1 MPLMIDV
8 LTEDHGIIEQ
18 VDPTQNKKFCRLDD
32 QIYMIG
38 NPPGEHI
45 YAFVGEDPDP
55 QQPYAGE
62 FKKKPVTGF
71 VRREDFDAL
80 NIETVP
86 IPSTFAGLEAEM
98 VPTRLMG
105 QLFRIVEVVENEDY
119 VEVTARHV
127 WYDNLKNYTLWEVD
141 KEHKDTDYTAAAV
154 CRNVLTNAISKV
166 GSHVA
171 SDCTDTK
178 KGAEFDYKNKNLVE
192 CFLDP
197 EKGICAKFG
206 LSLIRYNWD
215 FYCLKEVGYDRGF
228 VVENGKNLLGV
239 ERTESIENL
248 VTRVAPIGKDD
259 KGDIVWLDYN
269 GKKYVD
275 SQYIGDYSY
284 PHVEIYDTGLKIGD
298 GGVTQQNIQEK
309 LLEAGRKRFTDDK
322 VDLPEVEMTIEF
334 ISLGDT
340 EEYRQ
345 YRGLD
350 KVYLYDILTIHDT
363 VRGYSYTAQVVGV
376 EHDIL
381 TGMLNSVTI
390 GKLDNWDGTRKIATW
405 QVPQVDGGNIR
416 FRSIQQ
422 GAFVEGAIQA
432 QDIGEAVISY
442 VHIAEAT
449 IDSLTADSIEA
460 VTAQIHEIIA
470 GSITAD
476 DITAGSI
483 TTETLAAGAITAEKI
498 AAEAITTDKLEAG
511 AVTAG
516 KIAAG
521 AITTEKLDA
530 YAVTAAK
537 IAADAVTAD
546 KISAGAI
553 SASKIDTTDL
563 SAINATLGTANIA
576 DARIAI
582 ADINYAQVKDL
593 NAQSAYFGQAVIQE
607 GLANKLFIPRLSV
620 VYAQIV
626 SATISDLVIQATNDN
641 FYKLDV
647 DLSGNVTATQI
658 TPSSQEIEQGHTAD
672 GRTIYLGTD
681 IVAEDL
687 NTTNI
692 YASHALMDEITANI
706 INVDQLFAREA
717 TIGKINAMDL
727 SSNTYIQA
735 TIGNWQSGSTITQ
748 TISSI
753 SSRISSLGYGTI
765 YYSATEPSHEHLV
778 QGDIWVQP
786 LDDHIWGDYDQNEW
800 EEILN
805 GGTWGSVL
813 GAYKVYTWTGQ
824 YFKVLFDSTVNTE
837 MWTAIEQN
845 SAAITLKAS
854 QEQVNLLS
862 GQVTDFEATLDIQ
875 SQEISSAV
883 SAVNTKASS
892 YVMWADPR
900 TAYTVTLGDIWIK
913 CQEDFGRW
921 LETKESTWGHL
932 KDTYDWK
939 DALGGETK
947 VWDGHDWVT
956 TSDRA
961 SEIYQK
967 TLIDQTSTQVA
978 IIAETTAEL
987 SGDLYAMSAQLTV
1000 ANDRISAEVSRA
1012 TTAEGG
1018 KLDKT
1023 SQYQTADSIVS
1034 AAESWVGEKLQDQ
1047 SWVSQTATGITA
1059 YVASYVG
1066 NNAYTIKSGIEIKA
1080 AGIEISGA
1088 KYIKI
1093 KSGGSFSV
1101 DSGNFSIDTSGN
1113 VTLTGTIT
1121 ATSITANT
1129 GGNIAGWTIS
1139 ANRLSSGTG
1148 TKYVGIDS
1156 SANIDY
1162 AFWAGNSDPASAKF
1176 WVKKDGTAKFAGTI
1190 SAAAG
1195 SSMGGWTLGSD
1206 KLYSGSGNSYVAIA
1220 SSGTYSMWAG
1230 HGTDASAPFRLKPDG
1245 TVYLTKLIAVA
1256 EDQSETE
1263 VNLRTAGL
1271 WKLNYTV
1278 IKSVT
1283 TTGGYVS
1290 SMSLSDGTTVN
1301 FNRAAAVSLSGS
1313 WGGTGGRTFTVTEAS
1328 SGKHYSET
1336 PTYETGK
1343 GTSVQFDSITVDQ
1356 FNSSHLAYARVKQS
1370 SGQGGNVLFGFKID
1384 ASGQYN
1390 GGWGAAADGC
1400 GASRSGNV
1408 ISGKYPTTTVGTQAN
1423 FSYTVTADYAQD
1435 GVAKYNCYA
1444 KIGSTI
1450 VDTKVLNIND
1460 RLTERYNA
1468 GYNQAIADAT
1478 LVTRYTRTATPYGG
1492 NTTHYY
1498 KDGNNYISCGNG
1510 WYQTSQANAY
1520 TLPTPK

>member
-1 MPLMIDV
+1 MPRPSFIDIFS
-8 LTEDHGIIEQ
+8 EEYGIIDE

-32 QIYMIG
+32 QVYMIG
-38 NPPGEHI
+38 NPPAEHI
-45 YAFVGEDPDP
+45 YAYVGGDELES
-55 QQPYAGE
+55 AIE
-62 FKKKPVTGF
+62 TKKAVTGF
-71 VRREDFDAL
+71 VKKAEFDAL
-80 NIETVP
+80 NIDTVT
-86 IPSTFAGLEAEM
+86 IPATFAGLEAKM
-98 VPTRLMG
+98 VPTRLMD

-127 WYDNLKNYTLWEVD
+127 WYDNLKNYTLWEVPKD
-141 KEHKDTDYTAAAV
+141 HKDSDYTAAAV
-154 CRNVLTNAISKV
+154 CRNILTNALSKTC
-166 GSHVA
+166 SHVA
-171 SDCTDTK
+171 SDCKDTK
-178 KGAEFDYKNKNLVE
+178 KGAEFDYANKNLVE

-197 EKGICAKFG
+197 EKGVCAKFG
-206 LSLIRYNWD
+206 LSLVRYNWD
-215 FYCLKEVGYDRGF
+215 FYCLKNVGYDRGF

-248 VTRVAPIGKDD
+248 VTRVAPIAKD
-259 KGDIVWLDYN
+259 KNGDIIWLDYN

-275 SQYIGDYSY
+275 SQYISDYSY
-284 PHVEIYDTGLKIGD
+284 PHVEIYDTGLKVGE
-298 GGVTQQNIQEK
+298 GGVTAQNVQEK
-309 LLEAGRKRFTDDK
+309 LLEAGRKRFSDDK

-442 VHIAEAT
+442 VHIADAT

-483 TTETLAAGAITAEKI
+483 TTETLAAGAITADKI
-498 AAEAITTDKLEAG
+498 AAQAITTDKLEAG

-537 IAADAVTAD
+537 LAAGSVEAD
-546 KISAGAI
+546 KIAAGSI

-563 SAINATLGTANIA
+563 SAINATLGTASIA

-658 TPSSQEIEQGHTAD
+658 TPSAQEISDGHTAD

-687 NTTNI
+687 NTANI

-765 YYSATEPSHEHLV
+765 YYSATEPSHENLV

-813 GAYKVYTWTGQ
+813 GAYKCYTWTGQ

-845 SAAITLKAS
+845 SAAIALKAS
-854 QEQVNLLS
+854 QSDLNLLS
-862 GQVTDFEATLDIQ
+862 GEVSDFSAELDVQ
-875 SQEISSAV
+875 SREISAAV

-939 DALGGETK
+939 DALGGESF
-947 VWDGHDWVT
+947 VWDGSKWVQT
-956 TSDRA
+956 ADRA

-987 SGDLYAMSAQLTV
+987 SGDLYSMSAQLTV
-1000 ANDRISAEVSRA
+1000 ANDRISAEVTRA
-1012 TTAEGG
+1012 TTAESG

-1023 SQYQTADSIVS
+1023 SQYQTADSIVT
-1034 AAESWVGEKLQDQ
+1034 AAETWVAGKLQDQ
-1047 SWVSQTATGITA
+1047 SYISQTATGITA
-1059 YVASYVG
+1059 YVSSYVG
-1066 NNAYTIKSGIEIKA
+1066 SNAYTLKSYIEIKA
-1080 AGIEISGA
+1080 EGIEVSGG
-1088 KYIKI
+1088 KYVKI
-1093 KSGGSFSV
+1093 KSGGKFVV
-1101 DSGNFSIDTSGN
+1101 DSGKFDIDASGN
-1113 VTLTGTIT
+1113 VTMNGTIT
-1121 ATSITANT
+1121 ATS
-1129 GGNIAGWTIS
+1129 GSIAGWTI
-1139 ANRLSSGTG
+1139 ADNRLSSGTG

-1195 SSMGGWTLGSD
+1195 SSMGGWTLD
-1206 KLYSGSGNSYVAIA
+1206 TDRLYAGSGTSYVAIA

-1230 HGTDASAPFRLKPDG
+1230 HGTAASAPFRLKPDG
-1245 TVYLTKLIAVA
+1245 TVYLTKLIAVG
-1256 EDQSETE
+1256 ENQSETE

-1271 WKLNYTV
+1271 WKLNYNV
-1278 IKSVT
+1278 IKTVT

-1290 SMSLSDGTTVN
+1290 SMTLSDGTTVN
-1301 FNRAAAVSLSGS
+1301 FNRAAAVHLDGS
-1313 WGGTGGRTFTVTEAS
+1313 WGGRTFTVTETS
-1328 SGKHYSET
+1328 SGKTYSET

-1343 GTSVQFDSITVDQ
+1343 GTSTQYDSITVDQ
-1356 FNSSHLAYARVKQS
+1356 FNSNHLAYARVKQS

-1390 GGWGAAADGC
+1390 NGWGAAADGC

-1520 TLPTPK
+1520 TLPDPK